1 MMSDGSTLIVTPLS
15 SNGIVGLVRTEPP
28 SMKRRSVDIGVQSC
42 PTRASGFPIS
52 MPCTKKL
59 RRYVSRESR
68 SSKVRWKAVLEEH
81 SDETSLPFDEDTKEE
96 SKDITSSTV
105 TENETWYSKEQYKQ
119 MLLDQ
124 SLTVHIMRS
133 LRSIA
138 GEKVAIDYCD
148 EIDSDSSR
156 FDELIKKHQIDPEE
170 YCERGLESYL
180 SDERRNEVNASRKL
194 HKLLVI
200 GEHVRQGMLGS
211 SNPELVRNVS
221 MNQSKRSFLRAQ
233 KLASVDQREGRSTAK
248 NNSNTDRKECTQQHQ
263 SQKQNAK
270 TVIGQKMDCFLSN
283 GSKFVGKSIDTA
295 VWNLSGD
302 PIKHAQTNEIHA
314 IPDGIRNDIL
324 KQHLLQLLMEQ
335 EREREQNQRAQS
347 QCHPR
352 LRNPN
357 AITIP
362 DDSSPQIMNSFLA
375 SFQRQALEQR
385 LFHQNQQQQQL
396 QIQRNYQTQVQRIL
410 LLQQQQHHHESIQLA
425 AAAIL
430 GQHHR

>member
-1 MMSDGSTLIVTPLS
+1 
-15 SNGIVGLVRTEPP
+15 
-28 SMKRRSVDIGVQSC
+28 
-42 PTRASGFPIS
+42 
-52 MPCTKKL
+52 
-59 RRYVSRESR
+59 
-68 SSKVRWKAVLEEH
+68 
-81 SDETSLPFDEDTKEE
+81 
-96 SKDITSSTV
+96 
-105 TENETWYSKEQYKQ
+105 

-221 MNQSKRSFLRAQ
+221 MNQSKKSFLRAQ
-233 KLASVDQREGRSTAK
+233 KLASIDQRDGRSTAK

-263 SQKQNAK
+263 SQKQNVK
-270 TVIGQKMDCFLSN
+270 TVIGQKMDHFLSN
-283 GSKFVGKSIDTA
+283 GSKFVGKSIDTG
-295 VWNLSGD
+295 VWNLCGD
-302 PIKHAQTNEIHA
+302 PIKHARTNEIHA

-324 KQHLLQLLMEQ
+324 KQHLLQLLME
-335 EREREQNQRAQS
+335 REREQNQRAQS

-357 AITIP
+357 VITIP
-362 DDSSPQIMNSFLA
+362 DDSSRHIMNSFLA

-385 LFHQNQQQQQL
+385 LFHQSQQQQQQL

-410 LLQQQQHHHESIQLA
+410 LLQQQQQQHESIQLA
-425 AAAIL
+425 TVAIL